1 MSSEEEK
8 FTTTGVL
15 VEFTTSAEALAA
27 YRRAVEKAETDV
39 LKAITGGDLQQAGNV
54 PFFTPSPAPIPPTAY
69 HNTSCPPITSEGIQ
83 EAIAKLRT
91 NRLDHEYADDCQC
104 EDCQWA
110 RVF

>member
-1 MSSEEEK
+1 MSKQALYDRGVGRDYATVTIGEKTKDGKIVIHEMLKGRDAERWIEEN
-8 FTTTGVL
+8 V
-15 VEFTTSAEALAA
+15 
-27 YRRAVEKAETDV
+27 
-39 LKAITGGDLQQAGNV
+39 GDSD
-54 PFFTPSPAPIPPTAY
+54 PPAPVSPTAY
-69 HNTSCPPITSEGIQ
+69 HNVFPPVTPEGIQ

>member
-1 MSSEEEK
+1 MMCLSCYRYDCEHVQELKRLSEQDKHEGAVSGIIDDNPYK
-8 FTTTGVL
+8 
-15 VEFTTSAEALAA
+15 AL
-27 YRRAVEKAETDV
+27 
-39 LKAITGGDLQQAGNV
+39 

-69 HNTSCPPITSEGIQ
+69 HNVFPPVTSEGIQ